1 MQEVANQHP
10 TAFADVFNDP
20 AVGARRANVAAGTVI
35 YEPDDAAQNV
45 HFIHRGQVRLYQV
58 GPEGTQRLV
67 EILGPGDWFGVA
79 ALARAEKYGPVI
91 DQPSRALLGDPRF
104 VRHELFRVRPHR
116 HTSCADEDSIPLLQ
130 RGALFGQCPLEV
142 RGGNFVGVGQQRHP
156 FLGGH
161 VNENPASNNGRDF
174 ISAGFGPPLVPEI
187 LPLKILFP

>member
-1 MQEVANQHP
+1 MHALFGHREFFHP
-10 TAFADVFNDP
+10 H
-20 AVGARRANVAAGTVI
+20 I
-35 YEPDDAAQNV
+35 
-45 HFIHRGQVRLYQV
+45 I
-58 GPEGTQRLV
+58 
-67 EILGPGDWFGVA
+67 
-79 ALARAEKYGPVI
+79 RAEKYGPVI
-91 DQPSRALLGDPRF
+91 DQPGRALLGDPRF

-161 VNENPASNNGRDF
+161 VNENPASDDGRDF

-187 LPLKILFP
+187 LRRLITVKNLVPVAQMVEAIHVRAAMRGHQHRVIIESEVLRAASRREFFDLDPAGRVRHPHVVRWIAHA